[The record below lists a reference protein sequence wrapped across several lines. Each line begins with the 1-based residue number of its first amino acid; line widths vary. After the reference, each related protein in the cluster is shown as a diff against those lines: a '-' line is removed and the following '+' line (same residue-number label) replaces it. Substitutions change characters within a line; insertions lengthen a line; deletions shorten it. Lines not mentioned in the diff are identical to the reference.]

1 MNILDRNRNPISA
14 KIAKT
19 PSKMQDLI
27 FDTSQINAHSRGD
40 TRHKNRDMRQKTV
53 FSKSNHSI
61 IENRKEKMD

>member
-1 MNILDRNRNPISA
+1 
-14 KIAKT
+14 
-19 PSKMQDLI
+19 MQDLI

-53 FSKSNHSI
+53 FFKSNHSI